1 MAVMIPEKPNV
12 FHESSLENVMFDA
25 LEKLPEEYYVFHSF
39 RITKVISHTIHE
51 SETDFIIFHP
61 QKGILCLEA
70 KAGSVSYKDGH
81 WLYGNG
87 QSMHNGGP
95 FNQAAANKWKLM
107 QYIAESSVGYIN
119 ERLKYIHGVW
129 FPSLTSDKLDN
140 IQMPPEGDRSLVIG
154 MEAIENPQPYIE
166 MLFSLNVQTK
176 VTTDLT
182 PAEVHK
188 LLRGVLCP
196 KFNIFPPS
204 DFDIEVKHMLF
215 HRMLDE
221 QSAILNFLDEQRTA
235 VINGAAGTGKTLIA
249 VEKARR
255 HAENGENVLFLCF
268 NVALKNHLE
277 EKYGNHKISFM
288 TIAAFS
294 CQLCDTDEPDYRRTV
309 EKLKDYVAF
318 GGFPY
323 EHVIIDEGQ
332 DFGREVIEE
341 TQVLKLLHKIIVS
354 GMNENSSFYV
364 FYDRFQL
371 VQAEKIPEFISDC
384 DCRLTLHNNCRNT
397 KNIFKTSIE
406 LLPITV
412 KKLAE
417 SGITG
422 KIPKMHYVTCSSVY
436 MNVLDEIISKLHENK
451 IQDIVILT
459 LKTEKNSILANDI
472 VNQRYKGCYFTSCRK
487 FKGLE
492 ADAVIL
498 VDFSE
503 STLLEEVQLFYVGA
517 SRARIQLEIVTDMN
531 NEACKYGLE
540 KLDKR
545 VSKRPM
551 RDLATVINTM
561 ASIH

>member
-87 QSMHNGGP
+87 QPMHNGGP

-459 LKTEKNSILANDI
+459 LKT
-472 VNQRYKGCYFTSCRK
+472 Q
-487 FKGLE
+487 
-492 ADAVIL
+492 
-498 VDFSE
+498 
-503 STLLEEVQLFYVGA
+503 
-517 SRARIQLEIVTDMN
+517 
-531 NEACKYGLE
+531 
-540 KLDKR
+540 
-545 VSKRPM
+545 
-551 RDLATVINTM
+551 
-561 ASIH
+561 